1 VWRDAKSTKRFIE
14 FFRELIPTELD
25 KMIDHG
31 NFEAVFQI
39 RRGKRSYSAL
49 RRELLAQIYDF
60 RSGHVHAGLRP
71 SYREFASGLPSWDA
85 IRRILFAEFA
95 EAAILGYLKS
105 PRSSLIGH
113 PAFDTTTYEQDA
125 NATPNADSPRPSQS

>member
-1 VWRDAKSTKRFIE
+1 
-14 FFRELIPTELD
+14 
-25 KMIDHG
+25 
-31 NFEAVFQI
+31 
-39 RRGKRSYSAL
+39 
-49 RRELLAQIYDF
+49 
-60 RSGHVHAGLRP
+60 
-71 SYREFASGLPSWDA
+71 LPSWDA